1 VYDRVVHAVLN
12 RIRMREPLD
21 NAALAAAQA
30 DLDAQATQVEGL
42 AAIQVLRTEE
52 GDLVV
57 LVFGDD
63 EAALERTREQL
74 GNTFMRKHV
83 IPRADGP
90 PDRAVT
96 EVVLS
101 YQRDT
106 VA

>member
-1 VYDRVVHAVLN
+1 VHAVLN

-21 NAALAAAQA
+21 DAALASAQD
-30 DLDAQATQVEGL
+30 DLDAQASDVEGL

-63 EAALERTREQL
+63 EAALERTREHL

-83 IPRADGP
+83 IPHAAGP
-90 PDRAVT
+90 PERAIT
-96 EVVLS
+96 EVVLN
-101 YQRDT
+101 YQRPP
-106 VA
+106 AA

>member
-30 DLDAQATQVEGL
+30 DLDAQATEVEGL